1 MSVLVSTLAADAFDQ
16 LRSKFDAMAIDSPI
30 ARTPDISVVIPTYR
44 RPAMLERCLA
54 SLMTQD
60 YDPTRF
66 EIIVCDDG
74 PDDATRASVER
85 IAQEHVANGPRV
97 RYVPVTATQGP
108 AGARNAGWRLSSA
121 DSIAFT
127 DDDTQP
133 DARWLSSGVKAL
145 STGAGAVSGR
155 IIVPLGERP
164 TDYENDAAGLARSEF
179 ATANTFANRRALE
192 RIGGFDARFTS
203 AWREDSDLQF
213 GLMEADFPIVR
224 ADDAI
229 VLHPVRPARWGASL
243 SQQKKSQFDALL
255 YKKYPLLYK
264 RRIRRTPPLLYYA
277 IVVAVAVWLCAAAW
291 GHTRVAGCA
300 AAAWLAMNAWFC
312 VKRLSHTSRAPAH
325 VIEMAC
331 TSVLIPFLS
340 IYWRL
345 YGAFKFGVFF
355 L

>member
-1 MSVLVSTLAADAFDQ
+1 MSTLAAGAPNE
-16 LRSKFDAMAIDSPI
+16 LRGKSRALAADSPI
-30 ARTPDISVVIPTYR
+30 ARTPDISVVVPTYR

-54 SLMTQD
+54 SLLSQD
-60 YDPTRF
+60 YDPARF

-74 PDDATRASVER
+74 PDEATRTSVER
-85 IAQEHVANGPRV
+85 IAQEHSANGPRV

-108 AGARNAGWRLSSA
+108 AGARNAGWRLSRA
-121 DSIAFT
+121 TGIAFT

-133 DARWLSSGVKAL
+133 DARWLSAGLKAL
-145 STGAGAVSGR
+145 TTGAGAVSGR
-155 IIVPLGERP
+155 IIVLLGERP

-179 ATANTFANRRALE
+179 ATANTFADRRALE

-213 GLMEADFPIVR
+213 ALMEAGIPIAR

-229 VLHPVRPARWGASL
+229 VLHPVRPARWGVSL
-243 SQQKKSQFDALL
+243 AQQKKSQFDALL

-277 IVVAVAVWLCAAAW
+277 IVVALIVFLCAALGSHA
-291 GHTRVAGCA
+291 RVASCA
-300 AAAWLAMNAWFC
+300 AAAWLAMTTWFC
-312 VKRLSHTSRAPAH
+312 VDRLSHTSRAPAH

-345 YGAFKFGVFF
+345 YGAFRFRVLF

>member
-1 MSVLVSTLAADAFDQ
+1 MSVLVSALAADAFDQ
-16 LRSKFDAMAIDSPI
+16 LPSKFDAMAIDSPI
-30 ARTPDISVVIPTYR
+30 AWTPDVTVVVPTYR

-54 SLMTQD
+54 SLLTQD
-60 YDPTRF
+60 YDPVRF

-74 PDDATRASVER
+74 PDEATRASVER
-85 IAQEHVANGPRV
+85 IAQEHAANGPRV

-108 AGARNAGWRLSSA
+108 AGARNAGWRLSRA
-121 DSIAFT
+121 NSIAFT

-145 STGAGAVSGR
+145 TSGAGAVSGR

-179 ATANTFANRRALE
+179 ATANTFANRHALE
-192 RIGGFDARFTS
+192 CIGGFDARFTS

-264 RRIRRTPPLLYYA
+264 RRIRRAPPLLYYA
-277 IVVAVAVWLCAAAW
+277 IVVALVIWLCAAAW

-300 AAAWLAMNAWFC
+300 AAAWLAMTAWFC

-345 YGAFKFGVFF
+345 YGAFKFRVFF

>member
-1 MSVLVSTLAADAFDQ
+1 MSVLMSPLLAGAFDK
-16 LRSKFDAMAIDSPI
+16 LHCKSDANAIDLPI
-30 ARTPDISVVIPTYR
+30 ARTPDISVVVPTYR

-54 SLMTQD
+54 SLLTQD
-60 YDPTRF
+60 FDPARF

-74 PDDATRASVER
+74 PDDATRVSVER
-85 IAQEHVANGPRV
+85 IAQEHAANGPRV
-97 RYVPVTATQGP
+97 RYVPVTTTQGP
-108 AGARNAGWRLSSA
+108 AGARNAGWRLSRA
-121 DSIAFT
+121 ASIAFT

-145 STGAGAVSGR
+145 TTDAGAASGR

-179 ATANTFANRRALE
+179 ATANAFMHRAALE

-213 GLMEADFPIVR
+213 ALIEAGIPIAR

-229 VLHPVRPARWGASL
+229 VLHPVRPTRWGISL

-255 YKKYPLLYK
+255 YKKYPLFYK
-264 RRIRRTPPLLYYA
+264 RRIRCRPPLLYYA
-277 IVVAVAVWLCAAAW
+277 IVIAAIALLGAAAW
-291 GHTRVAGCA
+291 GHARVAGCA
-300 AAAWLAMNAWFC
+300 GATWLAMTAWFC
-312 VKRLSHTSRAPAH
+312 VRRLSHTSRAPAH
-325 VIEMAC
+325 IFEMAC

-345 YGAFKFGVFF
+345 YGAFKFRVFF